1 MLHFHFSRHLPGIFK
16 NQKQALVSESIV
28 AGTKL
33 YPLKTVT
40 LHAENSCLPIGFKCD
55 AKGPLQAS
63 ICKCLGARNLFQY
76 FHDPLHRG
84 TDANGHNVFISGQNG
99 SGAENWLQMAS
110 QNPDS
115 KLVHVGFQIMCKPY
129 TVSAPCSYTILKM
142 K

>member
-1 MLHFHFSRHLPGIFK
+1 MPGIFK
-16 NQKQALVSESIV
+16 NQKQALVYESIV

-40 LHAENSCLPIGFKCD
+40 LHAENLCLPIGFKCD

-84 TDANGHNVFISGQNG
+84 TDAKGDNVFISGGDKIAVELRTGSKWPVGIQTQN
-99 SGAENWLQMAS
+99 
-110 QNPDS
+110 
-115 KLVHVGFQIMCKPY
+115 
-129 TVSAPCSYTILKM
+129 SYM
-142 K
+142 